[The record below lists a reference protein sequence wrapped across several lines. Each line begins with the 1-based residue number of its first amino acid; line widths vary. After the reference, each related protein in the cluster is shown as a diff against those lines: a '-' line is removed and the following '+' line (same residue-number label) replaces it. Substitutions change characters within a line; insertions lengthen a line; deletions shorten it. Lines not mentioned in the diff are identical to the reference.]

1 MSKSLP
7 SGVLGSTPEALD
19 AVAEAGLI
27 LQLRGTIEEQE
38 CAVPPITTT
47 EAEIDRVRRR
57 QYRARCEVSGGG
69 RFTEMARDKRN
80 ESQHRA
86 HNRQVNR

>member
-47 EAEIDRVRRR
+47 EAEIDRVVAILDEAAAGGHP
-57 QYRARCEVSGGG
+57 ARVGLKG
-69 RFTEMARDKRN
+69 ARPTPTC
-80 ESQHRA
+80 
-86 HNRQVNR
+86 